1 MRTHMAGNHVTVG
14 IVLLVWTVLSL
25 GAAYVRAP
33 RKAPV
38 RGWSWAGLA
47 VILLVESLLI
57 LDRLE
62 RFRWLWVST
71 FLTPVAWTGYLLFI
85 DGLVWSL
92 RTDSRLGR
100 APGRFAAL
108 AFWSIP
114 LWLIFEAY
122 NLRLRN
128 WTYVGLPNS
137 AMVCDLGYAWSFATI
152 WPAIFETADFVQSL
166 GIFRRQRRHRIIF
179 KSPTRL
185 TMLALGLLFV
195 TAPVLF
201 PARTGSYLFGAVWM
215 GFALLLDPLN
225 YRWKGRSLLRDL
237 EEGET
242 STLASFLLSG
252 WICGILWEF
261 WNYWA
266 SAKWLYIFPIGQGWK
281 IFEMPLPGYLG
292 FLPFAVECYVMY
304 QFLRTV
310 KNQLLRLR
318 HVHRESVKLGV

>member
-1 MRTHMAGNHVTVG
+1 
-14 IVLLVWTVLSL
+14 
-25 GAAYVRAP
+25 
-33 RKAPV
+33 
-38 RGWSWAGLA
+38 
-47 VILLVESLLI
+47 
-57 LDRLE
+57 
-62 RFRWLWVST
+62 VST

-128 WTYVGLPNS
+128 WTYVGLPNG
-137 AMVCDLGYAWSFATI
+137 AMVCDVGYAWSFATI
-152 WPAIFETADFVQSL
+152 WPAIFETADLVQSL
-166 GIFRRQRRHRIIF
+166 GIFPRQRRHRIVF

-195 TAPVLF
+195 TIPVLF
-201 PARTGSYLFGAVWM
+201 PARIGSYLFGAVWM

-242 STLASFLLSG
+242 STLASFLVSG

-266 SAKWLYIFPIGQGWK
+266 SAKWLYVFPIGQGWK

-318 HVHRESVKLGV
+318 HVHRESVKLGA